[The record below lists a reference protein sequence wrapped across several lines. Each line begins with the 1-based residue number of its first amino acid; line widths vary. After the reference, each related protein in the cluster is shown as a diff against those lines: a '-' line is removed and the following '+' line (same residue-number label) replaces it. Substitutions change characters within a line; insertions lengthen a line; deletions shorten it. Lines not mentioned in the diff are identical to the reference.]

1 MGMLVG
7 VDIGGTFTDVLTF
20 DERRRRLQVV
30 KVATTVGDQSRGLI
44 AALDTLRTSY
54 PNIALVTHGT
64 TVATNAILERK
75 GSRCGLIA
83 TRGFR
88 DILELRRRDR
98 PHLYGLTGSYEPLIP
113 RDLRCE
119 VTERISAEGTVL
131 TPLAEAEVI
140 AVGERLA
147 AEGVAAI
154 VISFMNSYANPAH
167 ELQAK
172 AILEERWPDLYVTA
186 SAEVLPVFREFER
199 TSTAA
204 VNAYVQP
211 TVSGYLAR
219 LQARLSSHGC
229 PGELFIMQSNG
240 GVMSAAAAQRYPVH
254 TVLSGPAAGVIAAA
268 NLAGQSGV
276 ANLITYDMGGTS
288 LDVSLVV
295 GGRPLTTGGME
306 LEFGIPIMV
315 SMVDIHTVGAGGG
328 SIARVDPGGILRVG
342 PESAGAEPGPV
353 GYGRG
358 GTQPTF
364 TDAQLVLGRINPRY
378 PIGGAADLAFDVP
391 RARAA
396 IAERIGAPLD
406 LSPEAAAQAIITVAT
421 NRIAGSL
428 RRVSVDRGHDPRD
441 FALFASGGAGPLLV
455 SALLREL
462 GAAQALVPYAP
473 GIASAWGCAIAD
485 RQHDFVTMLN
495 RRLADL
501 DLDEIARCFA
511 EHEAEGRALLQQEP
525 LPLVRIRIAR
535 EAELSY
541 EGQTHVVRTPL
552 PAGALTHER
561 IAASFRSAYLQRYG
575 QTEESFAGLGQLLER
590 IPIRLLN
597 LRTAVIGVRPSLALK
612 DFLPRP
618 TTTLDE
624 AHKGTRPVYVAGRFV
639 ECPTYER
646 AQLPWDV
653 QVAGPAIIEQPD
665 TTTWLEPGIAATV
678 DEAGNLLLE
687 VA

>member
-1 MGMLVG
+1 MGALVG
-7 VDIGGTFTDVLTF
+7 VDIGGTFTDAVTL
-20 DERRRRLQVV
+20 DEHTGRLRVA
-30 KVATTVGDQSRGLI
+30 KVATTPSDQSRGLI
-44 AALDTLRTSY
+44 TALDSFQTSCAD
-54 PNIALVTHGT
+54 IGLVTHGT

-98 PHLYGLTGSYEPLIP
+98 PRLYGLTGSYEPLVS

-119 VTERISAEGTVL
+119 VTERISAEGKVL
-131 TPLAEAEVI
+131 TPLVEADVM
-140 AVGERLA
+140 AVGEKLA

-154 VISFMNSYANPAH
+154 VVGFMNSYANPAH
-167 ELQAK
+167 ELRAK
-172 AILEERWPDLYVTA
+172 AILEERWPDLHITA
-186 SAEVLPVFREFER
+186 SAEILPVFREFER

-211 TVSGYLAR
+211 TVSRYLAR
-219 LQARLSSHGC
+219 LQERLDDRGC
-229 PGELFIMQSNG
+229 RGALFIMQSNG
-240 GVMSAAAAQRYPVH
+240 GMMSADAAQRYPVH

-268 NLAGQSGV
+268 NLASQSGF
-276 ANLITYDMGGTS
+276 ADLITYDMGGTS

-295 GGRPLTTGGME
+295 DGRPLTTGGMD
-306 LEFGIPIMV
+306 LEFGIPIMA

-328 SIARVDPGGILRVG
+328 SIARVDAGGILEVG
-342 PESAGAEPGPV
+342 PESAGSEPGPV
-353 GYGRG
+353 AYGRG

-378 PIGGAADLAFDVP
+378 PIGGASDLAFDVT
-391 RARAA
+391 RARSA
-396 IAERIGAPLD
+396 IGKQIGEPLG
-406 LSPEAAAQAIITVAT
+406 LSVTAAAQAIVTVAT
-421 NRIAGSL
+421 NRIAGSI
-428 RRVSVDRGHDPRD
+428 RRISVDRGHDPRD

-455 SALLREL
+455 SALLREV
-462 GAAQALVPYAP
+462 GASRALVPHAP

-501 DLDEIARCFA
+501 DMGTVAQRYA
-511 EHEAEGRALLQQEP
+511 EHEAEGKAMLQQEP
-525 LPLVRIRIAR
+525 LPLAQVRVVR

-561 IAASFRSAYLQRYG
+561 IAANFRSAYLRRYR
-575 QTEESFAGLGQLLER
+575 QTEESFAGLGELLES

-618 TTTLDE
+618 TTSLRD
-624 AHKGTRPVYVAGRFV
+624 AYKGTRSVYVDDRSV
-639 ECPTYER
+639 ECSTYER
-646 AQLPWDV
+646 ARLPWGE
-653 QVAGPAIIEQPD
+653 QLSGPAIIEQPD
-665 TTTWLEPGIAATV
+665 TTTWLEPGIGATV

>member
-1 MGMLVG
+1 MLVG

-20 DERRRRLQVV
+20 DEQRLQLHVA
-30 KVATTVGDQSRGLI
+30 KVPTTAGDQSRGLI
-44 AALDTLRTSY
+44 AALDTLGTAY

-113 RDLRCE
+113 RDLRLE
-119 VTERISAEGTVL
+119 VTERISAEGAIL

-167 ELQAK
+167 ELRAK
-172 AILEERWPDLYVTA
+172 AILEARWPDLYVTA
-186 SAEVLPVFREFER
+186 SADVLPVFREFER

-211 TVSGYLAR
+211 TVSGYLDR
-219 LQARLSSHGC
+219 LQARLSSHGS
-229 PGELFIMQSNG
+229 PGGLFIMQSNG
-240 GVMSAAAAQRYPVH
+240 GMMSAAAAQRYPVH

-328 SIARVDPGGILRVG
+328 SIARVD
-342 PESAGAEPGPV
+342 S
-353 GYGRG
+353 
-358 GTQPTF
+358 
-364 TDAQLVLGRINPRY
+364 
-378 PIGGAADLAFDVP
+378 
-391 RARAA
+391 
-396 IAERIGAPLD
+396 
-406 LSPEAAAQAIITVAT
+406 
-421 NRIAGSL
+421 
-428 RRVSVDRGHDPRD
+428 RRHP
-441 FALFASGGAGPLLV
+441 AGGAGERRGRARTGRIRTRRHPTDVHRRPARAGPDQPPLPNRRRRRPLV
-455 SALLREL
+455 RRAPRPDGDCRADRCAARSRTGSGRAGHHHRRHQPDRGEPAARLGGSRARSARLCPVRLRRRRAAAGQCAPPRVGGGAGVGPLRPRHCL
-462 GAAQALVPYAP
+462 GL
-473 GIASAWGCAIAD
+473 GLCAIAD

-501 DLDEIARCFA
+501 DLDEVARCFA
-511 EHEAEGRALLQQEP
+511 AHEAEGRALLQQEP
-525 LPLVRIRIAR
+525 LPLVRTRIVR

-552 PAGALTHER
+552 PAGALTR
-561 IAASFRSAYLQRYG
+561 DQIAASFRSAYLQRYG

-624 AHKGTRPVYVAGRFV
+624 AYKGTRPVYVADRFI
-639 ECPTYER
+639 ECPTFER
-646 AQLPWDV
+646 ARLPWGV

>member
-1 MGMLVG
+1 
-7 VDIGGTFTDVLTF
+7 
-20 DERRRRLQVV
+20 
-30 KVATTVGDQSRGLI
+30 
-44 AALDTLRTSY
+44 
-54 PNIALVTHGT
+54 
-64 TVATNAILERK
+64 
-75 GSRCGLIA
+75 
-83 TRGFR
+83 
-88 DILELRRRDR
+88 
-98 PHLYGLTGSYEPLIP
+98 
-113 RDLRCE
+113 
-119 VTERISAEGTVL
+119 
-131 TPLAEAEVI
+131 
-140 AVGERLA
+140 
-147 AEGVAAI
+147 
-154 VISFMNSYANPAH
+154 
-167 ELQAK
+167 
-172 AILEERWPDLYVTA
+172 
-186 SAEVLPVFREFER
+186 
-199 TSTAA
+199 
-204 VNAYVQP
+204 
-211 TVSGYLAR
+211 
-219 LQARLSSHGC
+219 
-229 PGELFIMQSNG
+229 
-240 GVMSAAAAQRYPVH
+240 
-254 TVLSGPAAGVIAAA
+254 
-268 NLAGQSGV
+268 
-276 ANLITYDMGGTS
+276 MGGTS

-342 PESAGAEPGPV
+342 PESAGADPGPV

-358 GTQPTF
+358 GTEPTF

-391 RARAA
+391 RARTA
-396 IAERIGAPLD
+396 IAEQVGAPLG
-406 LSPEAAAQAIITVAT
+406 LAPEAAAQAVITVAT

-501 DLDEIARCFA
+501 DLDEVARCFA
-511 EHEAEGRALLQQEP
+511 AHEAEGRALLQQEP
-525 LPLVRIRIAR
+525 LPLVRTRIVR

-624 AHKGTRPVYVAGRFV
+624 AYKGTRSVYVADRFI
-639 ECPTYER
+639 ECPTFER
-646 AQLPWDV
+646 ARLPWGERVD
-653 QVAGPAIIEQPD
+653 GPAIIEQPD